1 MNKTEREFL
10 KVLLDGVHEKLKER
24 DLSPEER
31 QRYEQM
37 AARYAGI
44 LLSPWFPVDWV
55 RRGIMIAMAIIG
67 FLGLIFANYNLM
79 LIWLLLPSFSP
90 RIVGEVA
97 YALGKIGRVV
107 NGNPPKE

>member
-1 MNKTEREFL
+1 MNKAEREFL
-10 KVLLDGVHEKLKER
+10 KVLLDAVHEKLQER

-31 QRYEQM
+31 EGYEQK
-37 AARYAGI
+37 AAKYAGI
-44 LLSPWFPVDWV
+44 LCSPWFPVDWV

-67 FLGLIFANYNLM
+67 FSGLIFANYNLI
-79 LIWLLLPSFSP
+79 LIWLLLPPFSP

-97 YALGKIGRVV
+97 YALGKIVEVV